1 MLIPTRPGAQDAN
14 GRRRRT
20 RRVLFLPS
28 WPPFAA
34 AVFFG
39 ETDMQS
45 LKDVILNTLKNAETP
60 VSRSLIFERNRDYF
74 ASIPEPKALNNISK
88 ELHLLAEEGFVEN
101 EIQRP
106 TGIVAWKLK
115 MPPADAAL
123 ARDVAAKEAET
134 AEVDLAIAQASEC
147 PPDPGRFEKLKL
159 LDVQLDALARTVN
172 QAPVEVPPIADLDI
186 KLKVLYRLSPM
197 LAGDIGQV
205 LDSIRDDLITFNELR
220 A

>member
-1 MLIPTRPGAQDAN
+1 
-14 GRRRRT
+14 
-20 RRVLFLPS
+20 
-28 WPPFAA
+28 
-34 AVFFG
+34 
-39 ETDMQS
+39 MQS
-45 LKDVILNTLKNAETP
+45 LKDVIMTTLKNATQPLGRGEI
-60 VSRSLIFERNRDYF
+60 LRNNPTFFSKVPD
-74 ASIPEPKALNNISK
+74 AKALNNISK
-88 ELHLLAEEGFVEN
+88 ELSLLAEEGLVEK
-101 EIQRP
+101 EIVQP

-147 PPDPGRFEKLKL
+147 PLKDARAFVRQVELVEGLSSPPNPERFEKLKL

>member
-1 MLIPTRPGAQDAN
+1 
-14 GRRRRT
+14 
-20 RRVLFLPS
+20 
-28 WPPFAA
+28 
-34 AVFFG
+34 
-39 ETDMQS
+39 MQS

-74 ASIPEPKALNNISK
+74 ASIPGPKALNNISK

-147 PPDPGRFEKLKL
+147 PLKDARAFVRQVELVEGLSSPPDPERFEKLKL

-172 QAPVEVPPIADLDI
+172 QEPVEVPPIADLDI